1 MGLLFRNIL
10 NNYLVNIGGILKVII
25 NRFFEK
31 FEVVGL
37 VVV

>member
-10 NNYLVNIGGILKVII
+10 NNYLVNIGGIMEVVIDFLK
-25 NRFFEK
+25 K
-31 FEVVGL
+31 FEVVRL